1 MKMKSQNG
9 FVLSILSE
17 MELFSEIDYNSL
29 VILSNLFEERVY
41 NQAEIIFKEDSIGTS
56 MMMIT
61 SGEVRIS
68 QISGPQTEEALIILK
83 NGDVFGEMALLDDM
97 PRSATAIA
105 NTNVIIFEV
114 QREKF
119 LSFLE
124 NNKEA
129 GVKILMKLA
138 KILSSRLR
146 ETDAKVKAFVSL
158 TKWI

>member
-1 MKMKSQNG
+1 MKSQNG
-9 FVLSILSE
+9 LVLGVLSE
-17 MELFSEIDYNSL
+17 MELFSEIDYNFL

-68 QISGPQTEEALIILK
+68 QISDQQTEEALIILK
-83 NGDVFGEMALLDDM
+83 KGDVFGEMALLDDM

-105 NTNVIIFEV
+105 NTNVIIFEI
-114 QREKF
+114 QRERF
-119 LSFLE
+119 LNFIE

>member
-1 MKMKSQNG
+1 MKSQNG

>member
-1 MKMKSQNG
+1 MESRNG
-9 FVLSILSE
+9 FVLGVLSE
-17 MELFSEIDYNSL
+17 MELFSEIDFNSL

-41 NQAEIIFKEDSIGTS
+41 NQEEIIFKEDSIGTS

-68 QISGPQTEEALIILK
+68 QISDPQTEEALIVLK
-83 NGDVFGEMALLDDM
+83 KGDVFGEMALLDDM

-105 NTNVIIFEV
+105 NTNVIIFEI
-114 QREKF
+114 QRERF
-119 LSFLE
+119 LNFIE

-158 TKWI
+158 TKWF

>member
-1 MKMKSQNG
+1 MKSQNG
-9 FVLSILSE
+9 FVLGILKE

-68 QISGPQTEEALIILK
+68 QISDPQTEEALIVLK
-83 NGDVFGEMALLDDM
+83 KGDVFGEMALLDDM

-105 NTNVIIFEV
+105 NTNVIIFEI
-114 QREKF
+114 QRERF
-119 LSFLE
+119 LNFIE

>member
-1 MKMKSQNG
+1 MKSQNG
-9 FVLSILSE
+9 FILDILTE
-17 MELFSEIDYNSL
+17 IELFSELDYNSL
-29 VILSNLFEERVY
+29 TNLSNLFEEKIY
-41 NQAEIIFKEDSIGTS
+41 NQDEIIFKEDSIGTS

-68 QISGPQTEEALIILK
+68 QISDPQTEEALIILK
-83 NGDVFGEMALLDDM
+83 KGDVFGEMALLEDM
-97 PRSATAIA
+97 PRSATVIA

>member
-1 MKMKSQNG
+1 MKSQNG
-9 FVLSILSE
+9 FVLGVLSE
-17 MELFSEIDYNSL
+17 MELFSEVDYNSL
-29 VILSNLFEERVY
+29 VMLSNLFEERVY
-41 NQAEIIFKEDSIGTS
+41 NQAEIIFEEDSIGTS

-68 QISGPQTEEALIILK
+68 QMSDPQTEEALIVLK
-83 NGDVFGEMALLDDM
+83 KGDVFGEMALLDDM

-105 NTNVIIFEV
+105 NTNVIIFEI
-114 QREKF
+114 QRERF
-119 LSFLE
+119 LNFIE

>member
-1 MKMKSQNG
+1 MKSQNG
-9 FVLSILSE
+9 FVLGVLSE

-68 QISGPQTEEALIILK
+68 QMSDPQTEEALIVLK
-83 NGDVFGEMALLDDM
+83 KGDVFGEMALLDDM

-105 NTNVIIFEV
+105 NTNVIIFEI
-114 QREKF
+114 QRERF
-119 LSFLE
+119 LNFIE

>member
-1 MKMKSQNG
+1 MESRNG
-9 FVLSILSE
+9 FVLGVLAEI
-17 MELFSEIDYNSL
+17 ELFSELDYNSL
-29 VILSNLFEERVY
+29 VILSNLFEERIY
-41 NQAEIIFKEDSIGTS
+41 NQEEIIFKEDSIGTS

-68 QISGPQTEEALIILK
+68 QISDPQTEEALIVLK
-83 NGDVFGEMALLDDM
+83 KGDVFGEMALLDDM

-105 NTNVIIFEV
+105 NTNVIIFEI
-114 QREKF
+114 QRGRF
-119 LSFLE
+119 LNFIE
-124 NNKEA
+124 NNKGA

>member
-1 MKMKSQNG
+1 MESRNG
-9 FVLSILSE
+9 FVLGVLSE
-17 MELFSEIDYNSL
+17 MELFSEIDFNSL

-41 NQAEIIFKEDSIGTS
+41 NQEEIIFKEDSIGTS

-68 QISGPQTEEALIILK
+68 QISDPQTEEALIVLK
-83 NGDVFGEMALLDDM
+83 KWDVFGEMALLDDM

-105 NTNVIIFEV
+105 NTNVIIFEI
-114 QREKF
+114 QRERF
-119 LSFLE
+119 LNFIE

>member
-1 MKMKSQNG
+1 MKSQNG
-9 FVLSILSE
+9 FVLGVLSE

-68 QISGPQTEEALIILK
+68 QISDPQTEEALIVLK
-83 NGDVFGEMALLDDM
+83 KGDVFGEMALLDDM

-105 NTNVIIFEV
+105 NTNVIIFEI

-119 LSFLE
+119 LNFIE

>member
-1 MKMKSQNG
+1 MKSQNG
-9 FVLSILSE
+9 FVLDILTE
-17 MELFSEIDYNSL
+17 IELFSELDYNSL
-29 VILSNLFEERVY
+29 INLSNLFEEKIY
-41 NQAEIIFKEDSIGTS
+41 NQDEIIFKEDSIGTS

-68 QISGPQTEEALIILK
+68 QISDPQTEEALIILK
-83 NGDVFGEMALLDDM
+83 KGDVFGEMALLEDM

-105 NTNVIIFEV
+105 NTNVIIFEI

-119 LSFLE
+119 LNFLE

>member
-1 MKMKSQNG
+1 MKSQNG
-9 FVLSILSE
+9 FILDILTE
-17 MELFSEIDYNSL
+17 IELFSELDYNSL
-29 VILSNLFEERVY
+29 TNLSNLFEEKIY
-41 NQAEIIFKEDSIGTS
+41 NQDEIIFKEDSIGTS

-68 QISGPQTEEALIILK
+68 QISDPQTEEALIILK
-83 NGDVFGEMALLDDM
+83 KGDVFGEMALLEDM
-97 PRSATAIA
+97 PRSATVIA

-119 LSFLE
+119 LNFLE

>member
-1 MKMKSQNG
+1 
-9 FVLSILSE
+9 
-17 MELFSEIDYNSL
+17 
-29 VILSNLFEERVY
+29 
-41 NQAEIIFKEDSIGTS
+41 

-68 QISGPQTEEALIILK
+68 QISDPQTEEALIVLK
-83 NGDVFGEMALLDDM
+83 KGDVFGEMALLDDM

-105 NTNVIIFEV
+105 NTNVIIFEI
-114 QREKF
+114 QRGRF
-119 LSFLE
+119 LNFIE
-124 NNKEA
+124 TNKGA

>member
-1 MKMKSQNG
+1 MKSQNG
-9 FVLSILSE
+9 FVLSILKE

-29 VILSNLFEERVY
+29 VILSNLFKERVY

-68 QISGPQTEEALIILK
+68 QISDQQTEEALIVLK
-83 NGDVFGEMALLDDM
+83 KGDVFGEMALLDDM

-105 NTNVIIFEV
+105 NTNVIIFEI
-114 QREKF
+114 QRERF
-119 LSFLE
+119 LNFIE

-158 TKWI
+158 TKWL

>member
-1 MKMKSQNG
+1 MESRNG
-9 FVLSILSE
+9 FVLGVLSE
-17 MELFSEIDYNSL
+17 MELFSEIDFNSL

-41 NQAEIIFKEDSIGTS
+41 NQEEIIFKEDSIGTS

-68 QISGPQTEEALIILK
+68 QISDPQTEEALIVLK
-83 NGDVFGEMALLDDM
+83 KGDVFGEMALLDDM

-105 NTNVIIFEV
+105 NTNVIIFEI
-114 QREKF
+114 QRERF
-119 LSFLE
+119 LNFIE

>member
-1 MKMKSQNG
+1 MKSQNG
-9 FVLSILSE
+9 FVLGVLSE
-17 MELFSEIDYNSL
+17 MELFSEVDYNSL

-41 NQAEIIFKEDSIGTS
+41 NQAEIIFEEDSIGTS

-68 QISGPQTEEALIILK
+68 QMSDPQTEEALIVLK
-83 NGDVFGEMALLDDM
+83 KGDVFGEMALLDDM
-97 PRSATAIA
+97 ARSATAIA
-105 NTNVIIFEV
+105 NTNVIIFEI
-114 QREKF
+114 QRERF
-119 LSFLE
+119 LNFIE

>member
-1 MKMKSQNG
+1 MKSQNG
-9 FVLSILSE
+9 FLLDILTE
-17 MELFSEIDYNSL
+17 IELFSELDYNSL
-29 VILSNLFEERVY
+29 TNLSNLFEEKIY
-41 NQAEIIFKEDSIGTS
+41 NQDEIIFKEDSIGTS

-68 QISGPQTEEALIILK
+68 QISDPQTEEALIILK
-83 NGDVFGEMALLDDM
+83 KGDVFGEMALLEDM
-97 PRSATAIA
+97 PRSATVIA

-119 LSFLE
+119 LNFLE

>member
-1 MKMKSQNG
+1 MKSQNG
-9 FVLSILSE
+9 FILNILTE
-17 MELFSEIDYNSL
+17 IELFSELDYNSL
-29 VILSNLFEERVY
+29 TNLSNLFEEKIY
-41 NQAEIIFKEDSIGTS
+41 NQDEIIFKEDSIGTS

-68 QISGPQTEEALIILK
+68 QISDPQTEEALIILK
-83 NGDVFGEMALLDDM
+83 KGDVFGEMALLEDM
-97 PRSATAIA
+97 PRSATVIA

>member
-1 MKMKSQNG
+1 MKSQNG
-9 FVLSILSE
+9 LVLGVLSE
-17 MELFSEIDYNSL
+17 MELFSEIDYNFL

-68 QISGPQTEEALIILK
+68 QISDPQTEEALIILK
-83 NGDVFGEMALLDDM
+83 KGDVFGEMALLEDM

-105 NTNVIIFEV
+105 NTNVIIFEI
-114 QREKF
+114 QRERF
-119 LSFLE
+119 LNFIE

>member
-1 MKMKSQNG
+1 MKSQNG
-9 FVLSILSE
+9 FVLGVLSE
-17 MELFSEIDYNSL
+17 MELFSEVDYNSL

-41 NQAEIIFKEDSIGTS
+41 NQAEIIFEEDSIGTS

-68 QISGPQTEEALIILK
+68 QMSDPQTEEALIVLK
-83 NGDVFGEMALLDDM
+83 KGDVFGEMALLDDM

-105 NTNVIIFEV
+105 NTNVIIFEI
-114 QREKF
+114 QRERF
-119 LSFLE
+119 LNFIE

>member
-1 MKMKSQNG
+1 MKSQNG
-9 FVLSILSE
+9 FVLGVLSE
-17 MELFSEIDYNSL
+17 IELFSEIDYNSL

-68 QISGPQTEEALIILK
+68 QIPDPQTEEALIILK
-83 NGDVFGEMALLDDM
+83 KGDVFGEMALLEDM